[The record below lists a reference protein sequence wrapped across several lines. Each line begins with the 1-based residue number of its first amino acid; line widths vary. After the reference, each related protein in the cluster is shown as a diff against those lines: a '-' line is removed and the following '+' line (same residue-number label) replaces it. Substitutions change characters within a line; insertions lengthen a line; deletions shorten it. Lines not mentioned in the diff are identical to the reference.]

1 MSPRRRQVNL
11 YVSSD
16 AARTFKKARLP
27 FQLTE
32 HSYTI
37 LDTSEGSVFL
47 HVNHGDYHT
56 GYGNIYLSD
65 AEGLRFA
72 LSMRNN
78 KRDAQGRCD
87 FEKLQG
93 IEGVYI
99 TNEQINADAESN
111 ERPRL
116 RTKITFDKG
125 GRWSTLKPPAQTN
138 MGKDFACRADE
149 DATCSLHLHG
159 VTDSWGPFY
168 SSKNAIGIVMAT
180 GNVGHYLSSKEDE
193 VRAFSRPGLNPAHSH
208 WATCDLPQVHT
219 FFSRD
224 AGLTWS
230 MAREGSHIYEYGDH
244 GAVIVT
250 ANDRRAVKEVRH
262 RGYDRTHDATTE

>member
-193 VRAFSRPGLNPAHSH
+193 VRARSRPRLNPAHRPRALFVACRRCTPSSR
-208 WATCDLPQVHT
+208 ATPG
-219 FFSRD
+219 SR
-224 AGLTWS
+224 GRWR
-230 MAREGSHIYEYGDH
+230 ARGRTSTSTAITARSSSRPTT
-244 GAVIVT
+244 GAL
-250 ANDRRAVKEVRH
+250 
-262 RGYDRTHDATTE
+262 